1 MDNRER
7 ARARDKKQRRR
18 ILLERQRENF
28 VSASREKMRNASGWQ
43 GEASK
48 VKMSGSEKK
57 KANRNTSN
65 KIFGEHIGHLFSIKC
80 VTRKFYAVVVQN
92 NGKEI
97 NKKVCCTCKVV
108 FCC

>member
-1 MDNRER
+1 MSRLTWITEKEREI
-7 ARARDKKQRRR
+7 KKQRRR

-57 KANRNTSN
+57 KKRTGTQATKS
-65 KIFGEHIGHLFSIKC
+65 LVS
-80 VTRKFYAVVVQN
+80 T
-92 NGKEI
+92 
-97 NKKVCCTCKVV
+97 
-108 FCC
+108 

>member
-18 ILLERQRENF
+18 ILLERRENF
-28 VSASREKMRNASGWQ
+28 ISAGGVKMRNASGWQ

-57 KANRNTSN
+57 KRTGTQATKS
-65 KIFGEHIGHLFSIKC
+65 LVS
-80 VTRKFYAVVVQN
+80 T
-92 NGKEI
+92 
-97 NKKVCCTCKVV
+97 
-108 FCC
+108 

>member
-43 GEASK
+43 GEARK

-57 KANRNTSN
+57 KRTGTQATKS
-65 KIFGEHIGHLFSIKC
+65 LVS
-80 VTRKFYAVVVQN
+80 T
-92 NGKEI
+92 
-97 NKKVCCTCKVV
+97 
-108 FCC
+108 

>member
-1 MDNRER
+1 
-7 ARARDKKQRRR
+7 
-18 ILLERQRENF
+18 
-28 VSASREKMRNASGWQ
+28 MRNASGWQ

-57 KANRNTSN
+57 KENRNTSN

-108 FCC
+108 FLLLIRLLFFFAVLVAVAV

>member
-1 MDNRER
+1 MSRLTWITEKERER
-7 ARARDKKQRRR
+7 EIKKQRRR

-57 KANRNTSN
+57 SEQ
-65 KIFGEHIGHLFSIKC
+65 EHKQ
-80 VTRKFYAVVVQN
+80 QN
-92 NGKEI
+92 LW
-97 NKKVCCTCKVV
+97 
-108 FCC
+108 